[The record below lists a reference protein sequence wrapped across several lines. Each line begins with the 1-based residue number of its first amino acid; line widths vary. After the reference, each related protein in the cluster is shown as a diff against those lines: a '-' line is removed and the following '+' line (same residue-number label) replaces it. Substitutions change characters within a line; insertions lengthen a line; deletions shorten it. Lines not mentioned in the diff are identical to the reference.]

1 MLTAIAPI
9 LYPWKHQ
16 KTAGFLVFSGVTKKE
31 HSKEMGWL
39 YWNFNSTNNE
49 YYDENF
55 LVKEGTFPANIY
67 LFKVNNKNI
76 TKRCK
81 ICSKL
86 TLKRAK
92 RRQWGRSGV
101 IIVNFKHISPLLVF
115 LLSNLNM

>member
-16 KTAGFLVFSGVTKKE
+16 KPAGFLVFSGVTKKE
-31 HSKEMGWL
+31 HLEEMGWL
-39 YWNFNSTNNE
+39 HWNFNSTNNE
-49 YYDENF
+49 YYDEDF
-55 LVKEGTFPANIY
+55 LVKGTFPANIY

-101 IIVNFKHISPLLVF
+101 IVNFKHISHLLLVF